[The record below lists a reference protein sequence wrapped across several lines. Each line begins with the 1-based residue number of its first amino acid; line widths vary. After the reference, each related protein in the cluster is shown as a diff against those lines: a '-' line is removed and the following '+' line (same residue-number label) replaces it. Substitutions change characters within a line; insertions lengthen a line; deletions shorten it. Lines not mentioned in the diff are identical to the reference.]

1 MLLCLL
7 CIVWLCGEALL
18 VQELGGRCT
27 RIACCRMHALH
38 SSSSNSNET
47 CCLFVAS
54 AYLSCSTKHGANY
67 STPCVTCAALGAQ
80 PANVQ
85 KCMSCIAR
93 ASKVA
98 CSDNSYP
105 YTCWNPQNSG
115 STSCSTCATSA
126 KDYETCVVCL
136 ERKPFSDS
144 CVSCSFL
151 KDATKQAK
159 CYNCTKAAGLPGTT
173 CYDCVNYLTD
183 AKAVEQCHQC
193 AMNTKA
199 PVEGRQWCYG

>member
-1 MLLCLL
+1 VHCLGYIQGPLFQGLCS
-7 CIVWLCGEALL
+7 
-18 VQELGGRCT
+18 RCAF
-27 RIACCRMHALH
+27 IACGRILFTEAFVRQ
-38 SSSSNSNET
+38 SNKT
-47 CCLFVAS
+47 CCFVCRTCS
-54 AYLSCSTKHGANY
+54 YCSCSIKYGANY

-85 KCMSCIAR
+85 KCMSCISR

-126 KDYETCVVCL
+126 KDYETCVACL

-199 PVEGRQWCYG
+199 PVDGRQWCYG